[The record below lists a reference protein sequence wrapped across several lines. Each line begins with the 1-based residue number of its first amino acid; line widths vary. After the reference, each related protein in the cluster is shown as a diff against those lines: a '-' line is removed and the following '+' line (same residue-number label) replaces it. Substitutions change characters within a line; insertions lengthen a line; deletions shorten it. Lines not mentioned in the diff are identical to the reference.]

1 MLRISNQERYRE
13 ERSKHNNKTMF
24 TIAIFLLVEQMLYG
38 LLFTEPGTLIS
49 HVHLWTVLGC
59 FYYSVALGWMYWS
72 SKHEGKT
79 ALWKELIQFSFIGFG
94 FAVAI
99 FRAVYIS
106 SLDFSVPVIFIAVLY
121 GSAFLF
127 YYPPIWTSLLYGGT
141 FLTFILLNN
150 HVNNGVLYPTF
161 VEDILM
167 NSILAWI
174 GSFLAHYRFLKQVNS
189 FVQIEEQNKA
199 LIQLSEIDALTQIN
213 NRRALD
219 RELDGLHRKAQEKSG
234 TYAMIIADID
244 HFKKVNDKYGHIIGD
259 EVLVETVS
267 RFKRIIGDKH
277 IIGRWGGEEFMVI
290 LNGTSL
296 EEACEMAEL
305 IRKEIQQQPFANGCH
320 MTCSFGVSAYKRG
333 VTSED
338 VVRKTDKALYFS
350 KENGRNQVN
359 VEV

>member
-24 TIAIFLLVEQMLYG
+24 IIAVFLLVEQM
-38 LLFTEPGTLIS
+38 
-49 HVHLWTVLGC
+49 
-59 FYYSVALGWMYWS
+59 
-72 SKHEGKT
+72 
-79 ALWKELIQFSFIGFG
+79 
-94 FAVAI
+94 
-99 FRAVYIS
+99 
-106 SLDFSVPVIFIAVLY
+106 
-121 GSAFLF
+121 
-127 YYPPIWTSLLYGGT
+127 LYGGT

-189 FVQIEEQNKA
+189 FVRIEEQNKA
-199 LIQLSEIDALTQIN
+199 LIQLSEIDALTQIH

-219 RELDGLHRKAQEKSG
+219 RELEVLHRKAQEKSG

-244 HFKKVNDKYGHIIGD
+244 YFKKVNDKYGHIIGD
-259 EVLVETVS
+259 EVLVETVR

-277 IIGRWGGEEFMVI
+277 IIGRW
-290 LNGTSL
+290 
-296 EEACEMAEL
+296 
-305 IRKEIQQQPFANGCH
+305 
-320 MTCSFGVSAYKRG
+320 G